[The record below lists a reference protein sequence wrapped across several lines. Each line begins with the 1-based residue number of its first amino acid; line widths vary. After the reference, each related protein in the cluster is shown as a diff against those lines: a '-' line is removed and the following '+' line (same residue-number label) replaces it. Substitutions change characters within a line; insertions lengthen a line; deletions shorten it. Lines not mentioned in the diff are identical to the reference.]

1 MDNSVTVSLKL
12 VDGQQR
18 DFIFPLDVPVGNFMS
33 AITMGNGLLNGS
45 RSTLTLYRN
54 VDGVLLHLKDDVSL
68 GEAGVMNG
76 DYLELRKIAEGEH
89 YTNQMGKAM
98 LCVHESKHSF
108 RIHKELI
115 VLGRYDLR
123 HNIIPDIDLTE
134 FDIGKTVSRR
144 HCSISFVNDQFE
156 IIDLN
161 SANGTYI
168 NSQKIDSEHP
178 RVLVHADMIQ
188 FGKEGM
194 NLIFSIGDTPILG

>member
-76 DYLELRKIAEGEH
+76 EL
-89 YTNQMGKAM
+89 
-98 LCVHESKHSF
+98 
-108 RIHKELI
+108 
-115 VLGRYDLR
+115 LR
-123 HNIIPDIDLTE
+123 
-134 FDIGKTVSRR
+134 S
-144 HCSISFVNDQFE
+144 
-156 IIDLN
+156 
-161 SANGTYI
+161 
-168 NSQKIDSEHP
+168 
-178 RVLVHADMIQ
+178 
-188 FGKEGM
+188 
-194 NLIFSIGDTPILG
+194 